1 MLLNKG
7 PIPQSMGLQSP
18 NVQQYAQPM
27 KNFMTHPSTLAK
39 GLRRLGLPLSLL
51 LQTNNAHAAEMPDF
65 FEQLQRQQQI

>member
-7 PIPQSMGLQSP
+7 PISQSMGLQSP

-27 KNFMTHPSTLAK
+27 KNFITDPSTLAK
-39 GLRRLGLPLSLL
+39 GLRRFGLPLSLL
-51 LQTNNAHAAEMPDF
+51 LNTNEAVAAEMPDF